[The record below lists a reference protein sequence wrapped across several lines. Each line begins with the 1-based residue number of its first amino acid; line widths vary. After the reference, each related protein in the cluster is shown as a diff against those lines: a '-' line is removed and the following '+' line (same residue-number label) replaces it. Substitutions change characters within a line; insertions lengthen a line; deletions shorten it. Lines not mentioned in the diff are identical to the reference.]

1 MSRNAVYVTTGSWKV
16 GDDVLVTLWL
26 PTANPDGS
34 WSTIFT
40 AGWPAGVPKPTAQTT
55 TADTAT
61 SQTQS
66 STPSVET
73 TSSTPASPT
82 GIIETPGPTGD
93 TKDSGVSTG
102 ALAGAAVACAI
113 GGILLGCAVAW
124 LLLRRRL
131 RHARSRVAPPVFV
144 EDKADSKAVP
154 AATIVSTSGET
165 QLNQYL
171 LDTIPDGDIEAE
183 LQALGQLIDQHVET
197 YYTSGP
203 TAGVDVLSQALVRL
217 GFTRNADP
225 IAALCMKADTRHAAL
240 RHIIAQVIFWSID
253 IHSHKPFSMLPTPI
267 SSLINSMPEGQIDPG
282 KKTALQAVN
291 PTSNVADTPSTATST
306 ALSQWRRLSAFLLHP
321 KRADRS
327 ALPAIEATV
336 RPQARALASALNTV
350 LSHFVAPG
358 GASHEAQTRHLQDVA
373 IECTK
378 LGHMLLSQPQ
388 DWHFVYETAGSNV
401 LVVCPGLDKGRTGSA
416 ASNGRR
422 VVEPVLFRLGAAG
435 Q

>member
-1 MSRNAVYVTTGSWKV
+1 MTN
-16 GDDVLVTLWL
+16 LV
-26 PTANPDGS
+26 A
-34 WSTIFT
+34 
-40 AGWPAGVPKPTAQTT
+40 AWPAESPKPTVQST
-55 TADTAT
+55 TADTAA

-66 STPSVET
+66 SATSVET
-73 TSSTPASPT
+73 ISSTPTPPT
-82 GIIETPGPTGD
+82 DSIETPEPTGG
-93 TKDSGVSTG
+93 KESPGVSTG
-102 ALAGAAVACAI
+102 ALAGAAVGCAI

-144 EDKADSKAVP
+144 EDKIDAKATP
-154 AATIVSTSGET
+154 AATIASTSGDT

-183 LQALGQLIDQHVET
+183 LQGLGQLIDQHVET
-197 YYTSGP
+197 HYTSGP
-203 TAGVDVLSQALVRL
+203 TTNVEVLSQALVKL
-217 GFTRNADP
+217 GFTRNADAV
-225 IAALCMKADTRHAAL
+225 AALCMKADTRHAAL

-253 IHSHKPFSMLPTPI
+253 IHSRKPFSMLPTPI
-267 SSLINSMPEGQIDPG
+267 ASLIKSMPEGQSDLG
-282 KKTALQAVN
+282 KQATLHSVI
-291 PTSNVADTPSTATST
+291 PRGSVADAPSTATST

-321 KRADRS
+321 KRTDRS
-327 ALPAIEATV
+327 TLPVIEATA
-336 RPQARALASALNTV
+336 RPQAKALASALNAV

-388 DWHFVYETAGSNV
+388 DWHFVYETAGSN
-401 LVVCPGLDKGRTGSA
+401 LVVCPGLDKGRTSSA

>member
-1 MSRNAVYVTTGSWKV
+1 MATNASYVAPESWTV
-16 GDDVLVTLWL
+16 GDDLDITLYNAEGQWITNLVAAW
-26 PTANPDGS
+26 PT
-34 WSTIFT
+34 T
-40 AGWPAGVPKPTAQTT
+40 VPKPSVQTT
-55 TADTAT
+55 TTETTTTETTTAEALT
-61 SQTQS
+61 SETGS
-66 STPSVET
+66 STSSVET
-73 TSSTPASPT
+73 TTSTPTLPTNSKGSST
-82 GIIETPGPTGD
+82 
-93 TKDSGVSTG
+93 VSTG
-102 ALAGAAVACAI
+102 ALAGAAVACGI

-144 EDKADSKAVP
+144 EDKVDAKVTP

-197 YYTSGP
+197 HYTSGP
-203 TAGVDVLSQALVRL
+203 TTSVEVLSQALLKL
-217 GFTRNADP
+217 GFTRNADAV
-225 IAALCMKADTRHAAL
+225 AALCMKVDTRHAAL

-253 IHSHKPFSMLPTPI
+253 IHSRKPFSMLPTPI
-267 SSLINSMPEGQIDPG
+267 ASFINSMPDGQSDPG
-282 KKTALQAVN
+282 KEATLHSVTPRGNA
-291 PTSNVADTPSTATST
+291 ADTPSTATST
-306 ALSQWRRLSAFLLHP
+306 ALSQWRRLSAFLLHT
-321 KRADRS
+321 KRTDRS
-327 ALPAIEATV
+327 ALPVVEATV
-336 RPQARALASALNTV
+336 RPQARALASALNAV
-350 LSHFVAPG
+350 LSYFVASN
-358 GASHEAQTRHLQDVA
+358 GASHEEQTRHLQDVA

-388 DWHFVYETAGSNV
+388 DWHFVYETAGSN